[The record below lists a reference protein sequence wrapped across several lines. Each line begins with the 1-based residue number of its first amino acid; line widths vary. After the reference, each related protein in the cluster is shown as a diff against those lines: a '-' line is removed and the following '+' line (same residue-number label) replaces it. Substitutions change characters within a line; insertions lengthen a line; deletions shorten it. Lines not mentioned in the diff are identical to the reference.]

1 MKIAIA
7 QINTTAGD
15 VEGNLEK
22 VLDYI
27 GRAAEAGAE
36 LAVFPE
42 LALSGWAPG
51 DLLRERAF
59 VEANERALAQV
70 RAAARGIAVLLGHVG
85 RDSSGRF
92 ASAASLL
99 AGGERIATFSG
110 TPLEH
115 RDPWRSA
122 EPGASG
128 SAVGRAVLDGTSMAV
143 AVGRPAPTEV
153 TAETAGGADLFVSVS
168 ALPFRRGCAAER
180 ERVRREAASRF
191 KVSVALAN
199 LVGGNGSLV
208 FDGRSF
214 ILDADGRKV
223 AEAEPFVEALL
234 VADVDS
240 VLPETAGTADDGV
253 GELYEALKL
262 GLADFVRKSGF
273 SEAVLGLSGGID
285 SAVTAAIAADALGSD
300 HVTALGMPS
309 AYSSEATRQ
318 GAGTVAENLGIRY
331 HILPIEEVR
340 AAFGQTLA
348 PLFEGRP
355 SDVAEQNVQARIRG
369 TLLMAY
375 ANKFG
380 AMPLASGNRSEVA
393 VGYCTLYGDMCGG
406 LAPLSDLPKTM
417 VYDIARWV
425 NRDGEIIPANSLT
438 KAPSAELRPNQT
450 DQDTLPPYEELDRV
464 LHAYIEEQKD
474 LDDIV
479 AAGTDRSA
487 AEDIVRR
494 IERAEYKRRQAVPG
508 LKITSKAFGY
518 GRRVPIAKKPPP
530 L

>member
-1 MKIAIA
+1 MKTAIA

-85 RDSSGRF
+85 RDNSGCF
-92 ASAASLL
+92 TSAASLL

-128 SAVGRAVLDGTSMAV
+128 SAVGRVVLDSTSMAV

-153 TAETAGGADLFVSVS
+153 TPETAGGADLFVSVS
-168 ALPFRRGCAAER
+168 ALPFRSGCAAER
-180 ERVRREAASRF
+180 DRVRREAASRL
-191 KVSVALAN
+191 KVPVAFAN

-214 ILDADGRKV
+214 ILGADGRKV

-240 VLPETAGTADDGV
+240 DLPETAGTADDGV

-355 SDVAEQNVQARIRG
+355 SGVAEQNVQARIRG

-393 VGYCTLYGDMCGG
+393 VGYCTLYGDTAGG
-406 LAPLSDLPKTM
+406 LAPIGDVPKTI
-417 VYDIARWV
+417 VYALAERI
-425 NRDGEIIPANSLT
+425 NRAGELIPREVIERPPT
-438 KAPSAELRPNQT
+438 AELKPDQK
-450 DQDTLPPYEELDRV
+450 DQDDLPPYDVLDRI
-464 LHAYIEEQKD
+464 LAGY
-474 LDDIV
+474 LDD
-479 AAGTDRSA
+479 GLD
-487 AEDIVRR
+487 AEAI
-494 IERAEYKRRQAVPG
+494 AEKGFDPATVEEVIARVKWADFKRRQAPPALQVY
-508 LKITSKAFGY
+508 S
-518 GRRVPIAKKPPP
+518 GRCPWPHLPPAGP
-530 L
+530 